1 MSMKPINSVVTMP
14 AKAVDS
20 QTSNSLIEAGVAAPL
35 SGEQRKAGVTRL
47 LQVKDP
53 AKVDKNLVT
62 SLESYLGFPIRQISR
77 TVFKESSVDIIVKGY
92 EITTKDMDGLN
103 RAIVATQM
111 ALSPFSN
118 DEVEKQLAVV
128 ATLLVKPA
136 GENAQDQTIRIKSLA
151 MKLSEFPADIVTYA
165 LDRVVERSTF
175 WPSYAEIYKHI
186 EWRVKNRNMLLDALL
201 KKRIDLTAQLQ

>member
-1 MSMKPINSVVTMP
+1 MSMKQISSVVTTP
-14 AKAVDS
+14 VKQTNS
-20 QTSNSLIEAGVAAPL
+20 QVSTLLIEAGVAAPL

-53 AKVDKNLVT
+53 ARVDKNLVT
-62 SLESYLGFPIRQISR
+62 SLESYLGFPVRQISR
-77 TVFKESSVDIIVKGY
+77 TAFRETTVDIIVKGY

-111 ALSPFSN
+111 ALSPF
-118 DEVEKQLAVV
+118 DKEEVGKHLAVL

-136 GENAQDQTIRIKSLA
+136 GENAEDQSIRIKSLA
-151 MKLSEFPADIVTYA
+151 VKLSEFPADIVAYA

-186 EWRVKNRNMLLDALL
+186 EWRVRNRNLLLDALL
-201 KKRIDLTAQLQ
+201 KKRVELTAQLQ

>member
-1 MSMKPINSVVTMP
+1 MSMKQISSVVTTP
-14 AKAVDS
+14 VKQTDS
-20 QTSNSLIEAGVAAPL
+20 QVSTLLIEAGVAAPL

-53 AKVDKNLVT
+53 ARVDKNLVT
-62 SLESYLGFPIRQISR
+62 SLESYLGFPVRQISR
-77 TVFKESSVDIIVKGY
+77 TAFRETTVDIIVKGY

-111 ALSPFSN
+111 ALSPF
-118 DEVEKQLAVV
+118 DKEEVGKHLAVL

-136 GENAQDQTIRIKSLA
+136 GENAEDQSIRIKSLA
-151 MKLSEFPADIVTYA
+151 VKLSEFPADIVAYA

-186 EWRVKNRNMLLDALL
+186 EWRVRNRNLLLDALL
-201 KKRIDLTAQLQ
+201 KKRVELTAQLQ